1 MLINQIDK
9 KALKLLLRYDGI
21 SQSYARS
28 KSPLEPYQ
36 QQWIDECG
44 ITNDEEIAYL
54 KAHGL
59 AFDLVDMKHDEAV
72 TKCFEYVKRCTK
84 SHVTDLFLSSFS
96 AGRPDFRS
104 GFAPYAI
111 MQTMPDHE
119 FLKSAVPDQ
128 CAICSSHSQYR
139 EFDRTGWNKERY
151 KYGSIG
157 PQKNPYIIQFYLA
170 QHLQLA
176 EQRPTPDDFRIFN
189 AILDT
194 LRSMDAETKPKDV
207 HKYLKKIGGFK
218 ETNDQCKRL
227 LEALGIASI
236 LETEQHKGYLTRF
249 TTPALAPSKSHSSN
263 WAYPVDFWTSAD
275 GVKKNALEFWFGAYA
290 EIRLE

>member
-1 MLINQIDK
+1 MQINKIDQR
-9 KALKLLLRYDGI
+9 ALKLLLRYDGV

-28 KSPLEPYQ
+28 KIPLEPYQ

-44 ITNDEEIAYL
+44 ITTEEEIDYL

-59 AFDLVDMKHDEAV
+59 AFELVDMKHDEAV
-72 TKCFEYVKRCTK
+72 KECVEYVQRCTK
-84 SHVTDLFLSSFS
+84 SHVTGLFLSSFS

-111 MQTMPDHE
+111 MQTMPDHG
-119 FLKSAVPDQ
+119 FLTSAVPDQ
-128 CAICSSHSQYR
+128 CAICSSHSHYR
-139 EFDRTGWNKERY
+139 EFDRTAWNKERY

-176 EQRPTPDDFRIFN
+176 EQQPTPDDFRIFN
-189 AILDT
+189 AILDM

-207 HKYLKKIGGFK
+207 HKHLKKIGGFR

-227 LEALGIASI
+227 LEALGIAGM
-236 LETEQHKGYLTRF
+236 LETEQHKGYLTKF
-249 TTPALAPSKSHSSN
+249 TTPALAPSKSTSSN
-263 WAYPVDFWTSAD
+263 WAYPVDFWTGAD
-275 GVKKNALEFWFGAYA
+275 GINQKALAFWFGDYPQ
-290 EIRLE
+290 IRLD